1 MASGKQ
7 IDEIQR
13 RKQELSEKLAV
24 SRETMGASISEL
36 KQSSNLKKK
45 LADKMEA
52 SLSLGGLKDSIG
64 NIEGDQ
70 KKLFLGS
77 AVAALIATL
86 FFKKKRVKGGDREKK
101 RRSLGGWVKGLI
113 VGMAVRKAKKIAV
126 NRAKSA
132 VFQRIQSRAT
142 EKQ

>member
-1 MASGKQ
+1 
-7 IDEIQR
+7 
-13 RKQELSEKLAV
+13 
-24 SRETMGASISEL
+24 L

-113 VGMAVRKAKKIAV
+113 VGMAVRKVKKIAV